1 MIGKIKITDN
11 FYFTADSDQY
21 ILIEC
26 GKREKI
32 DRKTR
37 KPTGEIMDY
46 EDTIGYYSS
55 IEALIRGCRKIMV
68 REKVSDGSL
77 DTIDDIV
84 GYMNNIND
92 RLDEILSKIE
102 NYWYD
107 TKILKSAHDTD
118 TLCLYRWNYT
128 IKVKVAEISSD

>member
-1 MIGKIKITDN
+1 MADKIKITDN

-26 GKREKI
+26 GKRKKI
-32 DRKTR
+32 DLKTR
-37 KPTGEIMDY
+37 KPTGEIIDY

-55 IEALIRGCRKIMV
+55 IEALVRGCRKIMV

-77 DTIDDIV
+77 DIIDGII
-84 GYMNNIND
+84 GYMNKIDD

-102 NYWYD
+102 NY
-107 TKILKSAHDTD
+107 
-118 TLCLYRWNYT
+118 
-128 IKVKVAEISSD
+128 

>member
-1 MIGKIKITDN
+1 MIGKIKITSN
-11 FYFTADSDQY
+11 FYFTADTDNY
-21 ILIEC
+21 VLLEC
-26 GKREKI
+26 GQRKKI
-32 DRKTR
+32 DIKTK
-37 KPTGEIMDY
+37 KPTGEIVDY
-46 EDTIGYYSS
+46 EDILGYYSS

-102 NYWYD
+102 NY
-107 TKILKSAHDTD
+107 
-118 TLCLYRWNYT
+118 
-128 IKVKVAEISSD
+128 

>member
-1 MIGKIKITDN
+1 MARKIKITDN

-37 KPTGEIMDY
+37 KPTGEIIDY

-55 IEALIRGCRKIMV
+55 IEALVRGCRKIMV
-68 REKVSDGSL
+68 REKLSDGSL
-77 DTIDDIV
+77 DTIDGII

-102 NYWYD
+102 NY
-107 TKILKSAHDTD
+107 
-118 TLCLYRWNYT
+118 
-128 IKVKVAEISSD
+128 

>member
-1 MIGKIKITDN
+1 MARKIKIADN

-37 KPTGEIMDY
+37 KLTGEIIEY

-55 IEALIRGCRKIMV
+55 IEALVRGCRKIMV

-77 DTIDDIV
+77 DTIDGII
-84 GYMNNIND
+84 GYMNKIND

-102 NYWYD
+102 NY
-107 TKILKSAHDTD
+107 
-118 TLCLYRWNYT
+118 
-128 IKVKVAEISSD
+128 

>member
-1 MIGKIKITDN
+1 MANKIKITDN

-21 ILIEC
+21 ILVEC
-26 GKREKI
+26 SEREKI

-37 KPTGEIMDY
+37 KPTGEIGQY
-46 EDTIGYYSS
+46 EDILGYYSS
-55 IEALIRGCRKIMV
+55 IEVLIRGCRKIMV

-92 RLDEILSKIE
+92 RLDNILSKVE
-102 NYWYD
+102 DY
-107 TKILKSAHDTD
+107 
-118 TLCLYRWNYT
+118 
-128 IKVKVAEISSD
+128 

>member
-1 MIGKIKITDN
+1 MANKIKITDN

-21 ILIEC
+21 ILVEC
-26 GKREKI
+26 GEREKI

-37 KPTGEIMDY
+37 KPTGEIGQY
-46 EDTIGYYSS
+46 EDILGYYSS
-55 IEALIRGCRKIMV
+55 IEVLIRGCRKIMV

-84 GYMNNIND
+84 GYMNNINN

-102 NYWYD
+102 NY
-107 TKILKSAHDTD
+107 
-118 TLCLYRWNYT
+118 
-128 IKVKVAEISSD
+128 

>member
-1 MIGKIKITDN
+1 MANKIKITDN

-21 ILIEC
+21 ILVEC
-26 GKREKI
+26 GEREKI

-37 KPTGEIMDY
+37 KPTGEIIDYIDY
-46 EDTIGYYSS
+46 EDIIGYYSS
-55 IEALIRGCRKIMV
+55 IEALVRGCRKIMV

-77 DTIDDIV
+77 DTINDIV

-102 NYWYD
+102 NY
-107 TKILKSAHDTD
+107 
-118 TLCLYRWNYT
+118 
-128 IKVKVAEISSD
+128 

>member
-1 MIGKIKITDN
+1 MARKIKIADN

-37 KPTGEIMDY
+37 KPTGEIIDY

-55 IEALIRGCRKIMV
+55 IEALVRGCRKIMV
-68 REKVSDGSL
+68 REKVSDGSF
-77 DTIDDIV
+77 DTIDSIID
-84 GYMNNIND
+84 YMNSIND
-92 RLDEILSKIE
+92 RLDEILSKIK
-102 NYWYD
+102 NY
-107 TKILKSAHDTD
+107 
-118 TLCLYRWNYT
+118 
-128 IKVKVAEISSD
+128 

>member
-1 MIGKIKITDN
+1 MADKIKITDN

-26 GKREKI
+26 GKRKKI

-37 KPTGEIMDY
+37 KPTGEIIDY

-55 IEALIRGCRKIMV
+55 IEALVRGCRKIMV

-77 DTIDDIV
+77 DIIDGII
-84 GYMNNIND
+84 GYMNKIDD

-102 NYWYD
+102 NY
-107 TKILKSAHDTD
+107 
-118 TLCLYRWNYT
+118 
-128 IKVKVAEISSD
+128 